1 MYLLNFREKKMTNLT
16 IGAMPYSFE
25 GSMFEFS
32 NMDQFKTKWKDLYDR
47 KGTEEYSLEFLDG
60 SKIEQ
65 KIYKTLKI
73 DSVGSVDPKDL
84 ELFFEILSSSKIKT
98 EAQAFAFWFCVS
110 YLGYKPFEA
119 FDVFTDL
126 YIFEGTPEEY
136 AEEYVYSC
144 VPSCDIPAIIQDFI
158 DFERMGQ
165 DMEDSGSLVY
175 FKEEGFCVDPHSV

>member
-1 MYLLNFREKKMTNLT
+1 MIDQLQ

-32 NMDQFKTKWKDLYDR
+32 DMDQFKTKWQDLYDR

-60 SKIEQ
+60 SDIEQ
-65 KIYKTLKI
+65 KIYQAMQI

-84 ELFFEILSSSKIKT
+84 ELFFEILDEDKIKT
-98 EAQAFAFWFCVS
+98 EAQAFAFWFCTS
-110 YLGYKPFEA
+110 HLGYEPSVA
-119 FDVFTDL
+119 FD
-126 YIFEGTPEEY
+126 IFEDLIIFQGTPEEY
-136 AEEYVYSC
+136 AEDYVFSC

-165 DMEDSGSLVY
+165 DMIDEGSLVY
-175 FKEEGFCVDPHSV
+175 FKEEGFCVDPRSI